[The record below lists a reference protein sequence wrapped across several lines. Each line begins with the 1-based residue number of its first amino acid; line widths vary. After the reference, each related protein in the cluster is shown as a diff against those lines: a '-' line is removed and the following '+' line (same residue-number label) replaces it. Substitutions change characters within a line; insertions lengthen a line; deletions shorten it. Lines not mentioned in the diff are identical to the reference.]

1 MNAVQRVAKNSLVPM
16 AAQAVNKVADVAFA
30 IYVFRVLGS
39 EGAGR
44 YAFAIVTWLYI
55 KTISDFGL
63 GVLAAR
69 EVARRPEAAGAWLGG
84 GATVRL
90 LGLLGLLPVVAAL
103 LAAYGAAGRL
113 ADDTALAVGLLV
125 LSIAPG
131 ALRRRR
137 HRHLQRARADG
148 DAGPGDGAEHRAQDR
163 GRRSGAG
170 GRRRGGRPRRRR
182 GGWSI
187 SSPPACCGRWSGRW
201 RRTIV
206 WWPGLATVRHWLIVA
221 WPLLLNGLLIGL
233 FFRLDTYVIQA
244 ARGDAELGLYDAAY
258 RFINVAL
265 LLPPYVTMALF
276 PTFARQAERDPA
288 ALRRTLRQAIGYLL
302 ILALPAAVATTT
314 LSDWLIW
321 LLAGPAFLPG
331 SSEALRV
338 LIWFLPFSYVNGLVQ
353 YALIALDRQ
362 RVITGAFALTVA
374 FNLGANLLLVP
385 SFGLHG
391 AAAVTVLSE
400 IVLLAPLLSATRRAL
415 GPLGL
420 AAVAWRPVAAAAVM
434 AAVVILAGGLG
445 PWPATLL
452 GGAAYL
458 ATLLALGAWGAEE
471 RRLARALLGR

>member
-16 AAQAVNKVADVAFA
+16 AAQAVNKVADIVFA

-44 YAFAIVTWLYI
+44 YAFAVVTWLYI

-69 EVARRPEAAGAWLGG
+69 EVARRPETAGAWLGG

-90 LGLLGLLPVVAAL
+90 LGLLALLPLVAAL
-103 LAAYGAAGRL
+103 LAAYAAAGRL

-131 ALRRRR
+131 AI
-137 HRHLQRARADG
+137 G
-148 DAGPGDGAEHRAQDR
+148 DAATAIFN
-163 GRRSGAG
+163 GRERMETPALVTVLSTALKIVVAGLALAAGAG
-170 GRRRGGRPRRRR
+170 VVGLAAAALVVNAVTAGVLWALVRPLAP
-182 GGWSI
+182 GV
-187 SSPPACCGRWSGRW
+187 
-201 RRTIV
+201 V
-206 WWPGLATVRHWLIVA
+206 WWPGWAIVRHWLIVA
-221 WPLLLNGLLIGL
+221 WPLLLNGLLVSL
-233 FFRLDTYVIQA
+233 FFRLDAYVIQA
-244 ARGDAELGLYDAAY
+244 ARGDEELGLYDAAY

-276 PTFARQAERDPA
+276 PQFARQAERDPS

-314 LSDWLIW
+314 LSGWLIW
-321 LLAGPAFLPG
+321 LLAGPAFLPA

-338 LIWFLPFSYVNGLVQ
+338 LIWFLPFSYVNGLIQ

-362 RVITGAFALTVA
+362 RAITGAFVLTLA
-374 FNLGANLLLVP
+374 FNLAANLLLVP
-385 SFGLHG
+385 AFGLHG

-400 IVLLAPLLSATRRAL
+400 IVLLAPLLAASRRAL

-420 AAVAWRPVAAAAVM
+420 PAVVWRPVAAAAVM
-434 AAVVILAGGLG
+434 AAVVALTGGLG

-452 GGAAYL
+452 GGAAYA
-458 ATLLALGAWGAEE
+458 ATLLALGAWGEDE